1 MKRKHGSFGTFL
13 VPVWKLWFNNAD
25 FEKAGYISKSYKLK
39 KDVADRFADACKEC
53 GESQASVITRLMEG
67 YILKANQEKT

>member
-1 MKRKHGSFGTFL
+1 MPAGNPNKNTIRVKRYQQKI
-13 VPVWKLWFNNAD
+13 
-25 FEKAGYISKSYKLK
+25 GYISKSYKLK

-67 YILKANQEKT
+67 YILEANQEKT

>member
-1 MKRKHGSFGTFL
+1 M
-13 VPVWKLWFNNAD
+13 PVGNPNTNTIRVEKYQK
-25 FEKAGYISKSYKLK
+25 KAGYISKSYKLE

-67 YILKANQEKT
+67 YILEANQEKT